1 MADPVRFHIDESADP
16 DIAAALR
23 GVGIDVTTT
32 QEVGLLTALDP
43 SQWEYAQREGRV
55 IVTHDAD
62 FLRIAKDN
70 PNHTGIAFCRQQ
82 TRTIGEII
90 EMLIL
95 IHGTA
100 TPERMRGQ
108 VEYL

>member
-32 QEVGLLTALDP
+32 QEVGLLTAL
-43 SQWEYAQREGRV
+43 REGRV